1 MSLSHAAGPQ
11 AGQQT
16 LAAVLW
22 PSGAAAQRAL
32 RAVVLALVGSLLVTI
47 SAKVQVPFWPVP
59 MTMQTFAV
67 LVIGMACGWRLGG
80 ATLLTYLG
88 QGALGLP
95 VFAAGG
101 GLAYFAGPTA
111 GYLVGFAL
119 AAVLVGFLAERG
131 WDRAVLPTL
140 VAMFLGTAVIFI
152 AGIAWLTLFLA
163 STKALALDA
172 AFLAALAN
180 GLTPFLAGAAAKI
193 ALAAAVLPLAW
204 KLLSKGRKGTA

>member
-1 MSLSHAAGPQ
+1 MSLTQPAGFQGTQP
-11 AGQQT
+11 T
-16 LAAVLW
+16 LASVIW
-22 PSGAAAQRAL
+22 PRRDAR
-32 RAVVLALVGSLLVTI
+32 RTVALVLLGSLLVTI

-67 LVIGMACGWRLGG
+67 LVVGMAYGWRLGA
-80 ATLLTYLG
+80 ATLMVYLA

-119 AAVLVGFLAERG
+119 AAALVGGLAERG
-131 WDRAVLPTL
+131 WDRAMLPTL
-140 VAMFLGTAVIFI
+140 AAMFLGTAVIF
-152 AGIAWLTLFLA
+152 ASGLAWLTLFLA
-163 STKALALDA
+163 SSKSLALDA
-172 AFLAALAN
+172 AFVAALAN
-180 GLTPFLAGAAAKI
+180 GLTPFLAGAVTKI

-204 KLLSKGRKGTA
+204 KLLAKVRRNA